1 MTPDPRDADLKNI
14 DDVVKRYLPSAPKEQ
29 MESDA
34 ARVLDRLRS
43 MADQAVDLAEE
54 ERVADPVSVPAW
66 RRFGMAGY
74 GCNRPAMRPD
84 AARRPS
90 RPITTR

>member
-34 ARVLDRLRS
+34 ARVLVRRKRLLGSR
-43 MADQAVDLAEE
+43 DL
-54 ERVADPVSVPAW
+54 
-66 RRFGMAGY
+66 
-74 GCNRPAMRPD
+74 
-84 AARRPS
+84 
-90 RPITTR
+90 